1 MNKDN
6 APKWIELGSAML
18 QGKTIQRMNRGEWVN
33 VTDLNT
39 ISYDPESYRIKPEPK
54 KGWYR
59 NYVCKNG
66 DVEVVNKLTLNDQEK
81 AEAVWSKKSFQFSC
95 WLTDRIEYTLPEGD
109 A

>member
-1 MNKDN
+1 MNKTN
-6 APKWIELGSAML
+6 ASKWIELGSAML

-59 NYVCKNG
+59 VGLFKGGSGFFTYSVDDQIVCDILEQK
-66 DVEVVNKLTLNDQEK
+66 E
-81 AEAVWSKKSFQFSC
+81 SFVR
-95 WLTDRIEYTLPEGD
+95 WLTGRIEYTLPEGD

>member
-1 MNKDN
+1 MNKTN
-6 APKWIELGSAML
+6 ASKWIELGSAML
-18 QGKTIQRMNRGEWVN
+18 QGKTIQRMNRVEWVN

-54 KGWYR
+54 KQWYR
-59 NYVCKNG
+59 VC
-66 DVEVVNKLTLNDQEK
+66 LTTHGAMAASSDKQEK
-81 AEAVWSKKSFQFSC
+81 LIGNFPIFIR

>member
-6 APKWIELGSAML
+6 ASKWIELGSAML

-54 KGWYR
+54 KIHLNIAFHKDKSGYWCR
-59 NYVCKNG
+59 LVTGNTVT
-66 DVEVVNKLTLNDQEK
+66 DLARVEQSD
-81 AEAVWSKKSFQFSC
+81 SFVK
-95 WLTDRIEYTLPEGD
+95 WLDHLEYELPEGD